1 LATLFFFQFL
11 PVEAVSYS
19 PFRNNKLIICV
30 EKWMKR
36 IALSTLSLALLG
48 VTGVAHA
55 QSSVTLYGL
64 IDESVQYVHNTQ
76 NSAGKNS
83 NLVGMVAGNLQGDR
97 FGLKGTEDLGGGLKA
112 IFQLENGF
120 DVNSGKLGQGGRL
133 FGRQAYVGLTG
144 DQWGTVTLGRQYDPV
159 VDLVQPLTGDNY
171 FGSTFATPGDVDNND
186 NSSRTN
192 SAVKYTSPV
201 WSGFQ
206 FEGMYAFGGVAG
218 STGAGQTWSGAATYA
233 TGPFSVAAGYFRAD
247 NGNTLASRF
256 TTSGTPP
263 VATPGWNGSTSDG
276 TFDGQVNSFYASA
289 RSIGIAQVAA
299 QYVTGP
305 FTVNL
310 RYSNAQYKPDGLSG
324 FGSTEKYNVG
334 GVYLGYQVTP
344 AMLVGVG
351 YIYTKGTG
359 DTSATY
365 NQVSLG
371 GDYNLSKRTDL
382 YLVGAWQH
390 ASGEQRTS
398 STTVGAAG
406 ASIGS
411 YGFNSASN
419 EQAMVSLGIR
429 HKF

>member
-1 LATLFFFQFL
+1 
-11 PVEAVSYS
+11 VSYS

-64 IDESVQYVHNTQ
+64 IDESVQYVHNTT
-76 NSAGKNS
+76 NTAGGPNK
-83 NLVGMVAGNLQGDR
+83 NLVAMYAGNLQGDR

-120 DVNSGKLGQGGRL
+120 DVNSGKLGQGGRM

-144 DQWGTVTLGRQYDPV
+144 DQWGTFTLGRQYDPV
-159 VDLVQPLTGDNY
+159 VDLVQPVTGDNY

-192 SAVKYTSPV
+192 NAVKYTSPV
-201 WSGFQ
+201 WGGFQ
-206 FEGMYAFGGVAG
+206 FEGMYALGGVAG
-218 STGAGQTWSGAATYA
+218 TTGSGQTWSGAATFA
-233 TGPFSVAAGYFRAD
+233 TGPFTVAAGYFLAD
-247 NGNTLASRF
+247 NSNTTGLR
-256 TTSGTPP
+256 TTW
-263 VATPGWNGSTSDG
+263 ASTSDG
-276 TFDGQVNSFYASA
+276 TFDGQVNSVYQTAK
-289 RSIGIAQVAA
+289 SIGIAQVAG
-299 QYVTGP
+299 QYVAGP

-310 RYSNAQYKPDGLSG
+310 RYSNAQYKPDANSG
-324 FGSTEKYNVG
+324 FGSTEKFNVG
-334 GVYLGYQVTP
+334 GVYLGYQATP

-351 YIYTKGTG
+351 YAYTKGTG

-371 GDYNLSKRTDL
+371 GDYNLSKRTDI

-390 ASGEQRTS
+390 ASGEQRNS
-398 STTVGAAG
+398 SGGLVAAG

-411 YGFNSASN
+411 YGYNSASN
-419 EQAMVSLGIR
+419 SQEMVSLGIR